1 MGSSAERDYAA
12 EWSGKEDD
20 SLRSRDVLAGAY
32 PQGMSAPEAQRRTT
46 MEELPGNVSVAPRQR
61 DDRLP
66 FDSEAWKLGH
76 DLVDQHEYVRA
87 AECFRRMLLLTE
99 APADR
104 LSIEAA
110 EVAAQLCAA
119 LSRGRSIEKKLQDA
133 RRVLSQDLSQLSYE
147 EVSIA
152 RDALAACMEA
162 QSPAAHHA
170 SSTSAVSETTGATVG
185 RASLVE
191 APVRIA
197 DLPRLRVHF
206 FGRFE
211 LLCGEEAFSPGRN
224 VRALAILKYLFAH
237 RGDRPVPQDYL
248 MDWLWPDSDPKRAR
262 WSLNSAVYALR
273 KLLGSC
279 LSSLPASETVLFEEG
294 CYRLSPCVLLSADT
308 DEFDSHY
315 EEGLSLEEAGRI
327 PEAVVEYEKAADLY
341 RGEYLIED
349 LYEEWTMIERERLS
363 EVYTDLL
370 GRLAIHYM
378 EGGRLRESVRT
389 CYRILEKDRCDED
402 THRLL
407 MECFVRLGQRAR
419 ALRQYKLCEGALRH
433 EYDLAPSPETRALYA
448 SILKDCSY
456 P

>member
-12 EWSGKEDD
+12 EWSSVEGG
-20 SLRSRDVLAGAY
+20 SSRSRDVLAGAY
-32 PQGMSAPEAQRRTT
+32 PQGMSAPEAQRRATR
-46 MEELPGNVSVAPRQR
+46 EELPGNVSVAARQR

-66 FDSEAWKLGH
+66 FDSAAWKLGH
-76 DLVDQHEYVRA
+76 DLIGQHEYVRA

-99 APADR
+99 ASADR
-104 LSIEAA
+104 LYVEAT

-119 LSRGRSIEKKLQDA
+119 LSRERSIEKKLQDA
-133 RRVLSQDLSQLSYE
+133 RRKLGQDLSRLSYE
-147 EVSIA
+147 EVSFA
-152 RDALAACMEA
+152 RDALDACAEA

-170 SSTSAVSETTGATVG
+170 SSAFAVSEATGATVG
-185 RASLVE
+185 RALSVE

-197 DLPRLRVHF
+197 DMPRLRVHF

-211 LLCGEEAFSPGRN
+211 LLCDEEAFSLGHN
-224 VRALAILKYLFAH
+224 VRALAILKYLLAH
-237 RGDRPVPQDYL
+237 RGGRPVPQDYL
-248 MDWLWPDSDPKRAR
+248 MGWLWPESDPKRAR

-273 KLLGSC
+273 KLLGGC
-279 LSSLPASETVLFEEG
+279 LSPLSASETVLFEEG
-294 CYRLSPCVLLSADT
+294 CYRLSPCVLLCADT

-327 PEAVVEYEKAADLY
+327 PEAVVEYEQAADLY

-349 LYEEWTMIERERLS
+349 LYEEWTMIERERLG

-370 GRLAIHYM
+370 GRLAVHYM
-378 EGGRLRESVRT
+378 EGRRLRESVRT
-389 CYRILEKDRCDED
+389 CYRILEKDRCDEG

-433 EYDLAPSPETRALYA
+433 EYDLAPSPETQAFHA
-448 SILKDCSY
+448 SILKDGGY
-456 P
+456 R